1 MALFFLLWIYTY
13 INKVFIGLL
22 KDYVFPIIQS
32 NYFIMNIYELCKT
45 ILDKDQE
52 DKERE
57 MTIKENSL
65 PCNFKNFLN
74 AYFANYK
81 FVQWIG
87 EDFKNLAEFLILET
101 KICIQGECKN
111 IA

>member
-1 MALFFLLWIYTY
+1 
-13 INKVFIGLL
+13 
-22 KDYVFPIIQS
+22 
-32 NYFIMNIYELCKT
+32 MNIYELCKT

-52 DKERE
+52 DKEWE

-101 KICIQGECKN
+101 KICI
-111 IA
+111 